1 MDIAR
6 VLGLSEQDCIDL
18 NLTIST
24 SILKAS
30 VALFLLLLG
39 FAALPVMMNIL
50 INDWML
56 DRELVRFALPMML
69 TVWWGVVVSFGMLPS
84 LFMSFVPVNGIKH
97 RDESIVLLVNVLCLG
112 VLSNAQV
119 IGFVHSDLSLA
130 VSAVLSIWAIYNQFS
145 MWVCKRA
152 IYQGVTV

>member
-1 MDIAR
+1 M
-6 VLGLSEQDCIDL
+6 
-18 NLTIST
+18 
-24 SILKAS
+24 
-30 VALFLLLLG
+30 LFLLLLG

-56 DRELVRFALPMML
+56 DRELVRFALPMIL
-69 TVWWGVVVSFGMLPS
+69 TVWWSVVVLWGALLS
-84 LFMSFVPVNGIKH
+84 LLMAFVPVGGVKH

-145 MWVCKRA
+145 MWVSKRA
-152 IYQGVTV
+152 IYQGMTT